1 MGLNNNFQTF
11 EQLNHNNDKIMS
23 KRPHKGPG
31 VVGGRGPG
39 LRLSIKEVGPEGRSV
54 GALSQFGGDK
64 L

>member
-31 VVGGRGPG
+31 LIGGREGGAPVRY
-39 LRLSIKEVGPEGRSV
+39 LKGRS
-54 GALSQFGGDK
+54 
-64 L
+64 

>member
-1 MGLNNNFQTF
+1 MTNLC
-11 EQLNHNNDKIMS
+11 K

>member
-31 VVGGRGPG
+31 LIGGRGGGGGGGGGAPVRY
-39 LRLSIKEVGPEGRSV
+39 LKGRS
-54 GALSQFGGDK
+54 
-64 L
+64 